1 MSSSKYPR
9 TSATEI
15 LLVFLPRPAQ
25 TKGWEWEGRKEKV
38 KRKTGWY
45 FSPVFPAPL
54 EILLREGRRMKR
66 WGNSINAV
74 PQALDFSGSQKMRM
88 PLFWNVFYFAVDRK
102 FSHSTVC
109 LVGGETPK
117 SKLTS
122 LHLLSP
128 NNFSY
133 LDWVNICNVN
143 LHLHERISTWT
154 R

>member
-1 MSSSKYPR
+1 MSPSKYPR

-88 PLFWNVFYFAVDRK
+88 PLFWNVFLFCSWQKVLPFY
-102 FSHSTVC
+102 SLSG
-109 LVGGETPK
+109 GGETPK